1 MIWQLNPHVVCSQAL
16 SIDQVNGDKA
26 TGAAAAP
33 PASIDEASCVVCL
46 DEPKT
51 HALVPC
57 GHVCACEGC
66 AKDKIM
72 ATDGLCPMCRTQ
84 SAQILQV
91 YV

>member
-16 SIDQVNGDKA
+16 SIDQVNGDEA

-57 GHVCACEGC
+57 GHQCVCGPCGRRLVGT
-66 AKDKIM
+66 I
-72 ATDGLCPMCRTQ
+72 CPICRAVVTMHM
-84 SAQILQV
+84 QV
-91 YV
+91 FR